1 MELAKSNLHSA
12 SLAEGTTVHYF
23 DDIGCL
29 VLWSNKN
36 GLDMQKAQ
44 VFSNDTHKYIDAKS
58 ASYSI
63 GEKTP
68 MAYGFSAYEH
78 QQENQI
84 DFDAVTIKILRG
96 EHMANPKIRK
106 QILGY

>member
-12 SLAEGTTVHYF
+12 SLAKKGTIYYF

-29 VLWSNKN
+29 VLWGNKN
-36 GLDMQKAQ
+36 EVDIKKAK
-44 VFSNDTHKYIDAKS
+44 VFSNDTHKYIDAKN
-58 ASYSI
+58 ANYTI

-68 MAYGFSAYEH
+68 MSYGFSAYENKQKH
-78 QQENQI
+78 QI
-84 DFDAVTIKILRG
+84 DFDAVTLKILRG

-106 QILGY
+106 QVLGY